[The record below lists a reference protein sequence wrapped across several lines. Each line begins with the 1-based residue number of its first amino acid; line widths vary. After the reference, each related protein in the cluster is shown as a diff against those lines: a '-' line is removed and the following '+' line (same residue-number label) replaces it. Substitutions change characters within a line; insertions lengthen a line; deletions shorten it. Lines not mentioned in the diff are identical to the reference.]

1 MLDSWQE
8 NCRLLVRAVL
18 ADRGWKLVDWNGLAD
33 IVYGEL
39 SRSRASNEVIERA
52 TIRHYCRVLFT
63 ACTERGTWR
72 QEEALRE
79 LWVYLR
85 AIALYKVH
93 DVELAEELTQEAQVK
108 VWGNLERCRDPD
120 RFLGF
125 CQMIL
130 LNLIRD
136 HYRQAYQRGKKSN
149 GSDYTKTE
157 ITQTEWLESN
167 VKEEECDCQEIF
179 EPSGDREADLLFEEK
194 TKEAWLEILE
204 RCIANAQYRMIIVEL
219 FFDDKA
225 YDKISSDLGIPV
237 GTVYVYRQR
246 ALQALRD
253 CNAFKIFY
261 KERLS

>member
-8 NCRLLVRAVL
+8 NCRHVVRAVL
-18 ADRGWKLVDWNGLAD
+18 ADRGWNLVDWDALAD
-33 IVYGEL
+33 TVYHEL
-39 SRSRASNEVIERA
+39 IGSRASNDVIERA

-63 ACTERGTWR
+63 ACAERGSLR

-79 LWVYLR
+79 LRAYLR
-85 AIALYKVH
+85 AIALFKVH
-93 DVELAEELTQEAQVK
+93 DIELAEELAQEAHVK

-125 CQMIL
+125 SQLIL
-130 LNLIRD
+130 INLIRD
-136 HYRQAYQRGKKSN
+136 YYRQAYQRSKKSS
-149 GSDYTKTE
+149 GADYVKTE

-167 VKEEECDCQEIF
+167 PKNEECDCQEILE
-179 EPSGDREADLLFEEK
+179 EPGDRSIERLFEEK
-194 TKEAWLEILE
+194 TKQAWLEILK
-204 RCIANAQYRMIIVEL
+204 RCIANAQYRSVIVEL

-225 YDKISSDLGIPV
+225 YDRISSDLGIPV

-253 CNAFKIFY
+253 CNAFKRFY
-261 KERLS
+261 QERLS